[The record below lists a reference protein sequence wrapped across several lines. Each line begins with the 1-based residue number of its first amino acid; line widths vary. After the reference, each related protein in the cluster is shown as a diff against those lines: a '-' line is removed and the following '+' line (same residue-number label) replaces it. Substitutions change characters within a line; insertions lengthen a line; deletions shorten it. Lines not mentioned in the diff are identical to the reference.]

1 MKPYIGIDLGTTNTV
16 VACADYTEGGNVK
29 IDILDI
35 EQISDRCGSVTAKKT
50 LPSCIY
56 VDDMGHEFI
65 GQLAKNMKNIEYDRV
80 IYNSKNYIGNKNHVW
95 QIDNKKYTPEDVAER
110 ILSVAKANVERF
122 YGEKVDGAVITVPA
136 SFNHD
141 QIESTKN
148 AAKSAGF
155 LEDRLIFI
163 SEPTAALLDLIY
175 EEKLSDK
182 RHAIHDF
189 SKPKKVLVFDLGGG
203 TCDVSI
209 MNVEINGD
217 DYKVEELAISP
228 HTQLGGVDFDI
239 CGVLYLLHKY
249 SILNDIDHK
258 RMPHHVDV
266 KRYIFSVL
274 SLEIEKA
281 RIMFSS
287 LSSGLTGE
295 EYGDVVYRN
304 SLENFYTGQSFEF
317 EISKKEYDE
326 CIKPLLT
333 KGGNLGFNIIDPII
347 DTLNKANLGK
357 EDIDEVFLV
366 GGMTAYSTVRE
377 AIENFFGKKTIS
389 YLDPMYSV
397 AKGAALY
404 NYYNENKKKIEKG
417 KIIIYPVVAENI
429 YLDVKNNLPVLLVSQ
444 GTKAPYEKVHEGI
457 VKVDNAT
464 GIKLDILSGK
474 SIYDPKMKRLK
485 SVQLTFTDIIKPGTP
500 ISIKVTFDKN
510 RILHLEAW
518 VTGNFKQKIDVTF
531 DKEVLYDGC

>member
-16 VACADYTEGGNVK
+16 AAGANLTEDGK
-29 IDILDI
+29 FEIDILDM
-35 EQISDRCGSVTAKKT
+35 EQISDNAGRLTLKKT
-50 LPSCIY
+50 LPSCLY
-56 VDDMGHEFI
+56 VDDFGKEYL
-65 GQLAKNMKNIEYDRV
+65 GELAKKMKTLRYDRV
-80 IYNSKNYIGNKNHVW
+80 IYNSKNYIGNRNHVW
-95 QIDNKKYTPEDVAER
+95 QIGSKKYTPEDVAGK
-110 ILSVAKANVERF
+110 ILTVVKKNVERI
-122 YGEKVDGAVITVPA
+122 YNTAVDGAVITVPA

-148 AAKSAGF
+148 AAKLAGF
-155 LEDRLIFI
+155 IEDKLIFI
-163 SEPTAALLDLIY
+163 SEPTAALLELIY
-175 EEKLSDK
+175 EEKLIKQDK
-182 RHAIHDF
+182 KRYDF
-189 SKPKKVLVFDLGGG
+189 SEPKKVLVFDLGGG
-203 TCDVSI
+203 TCDISI
-209 MNVEINGD
+209 MNVEITDD

-228 HTQLGGVDFDI
+228 HTQLGGVDFDL

-249 SILNDIDHK
+249 SILDNVNYKAISSDEDA
-258 RMPHHVDV
+258 
-266 KRYIFSVL
+266 KRYIFSTL

-281 RIMFSS
+281 KMMFSS
-287 LSSGLTGE
+287 ETSSLIDK
-295 EYGDVVYRN
+295 YNDDIVYKG
-304 SLENFYTGQSFEF
+304 SIENFYNGKPFDF

-326 CIKPLLT
+326 CIKPLLV
-333 KGGNLGFNIIDPII
+333 KGGNLGSNIIDPII
-347 DTLNKANLGK
+347 DTLNKANLNK

-366 GGMTAYSTVRE
+366 GGMTTYSTVRRAVE
-377 AIENFFGKKTIS
+377 SFFGKKSIN

-404 NYYNENKKKIEKG
+404 NYYNANRKRSEKG

-429 YLDVKNNLPVLLVSQ
+429 YLDVKNDLPVLLVSQ
-444 GTKAPYEKVHEGI
+444 GTKAPYERVYDNI

-485 SVQLTFTDIIKPGTP
+485 SKQLTFTDVIKPGTP

-518 VTGNFKQKIDVTF
+518 VTGNDKQRIDVTF

>member
-16 VACADYTEGGNVK
+16 AAGVNLTEDGK
-29 IDILDI
+29 FEIDILDM
-35 EQISDRCGSVTAKKT
+35 EQISDNAGRLTSKKT
-50 LPSCIY
+50 LPSCLY
-56 VDDMGHEFI
+56 VDDSGKEYV
-65 GQLAKNMKNIEYDRV
+65 GELAKKMKTLRYDRV
-80 IYNSKNYIGNKNHVW
+80 IYNSKNYIGNRNHVW
-95 QIDNKKYTPEDVAER
+95 QVGGKKYTPEDVAEKVLTVVKKN
-110 ILSVAKANVERF
+110 IESIYNTT
-122 YGEKVDGAVITVPA
+122 VDGAVITVPA

-155 LEDRLIFI
+155 LEDQLVFI
-163 SEPTAALLDLIY
+163 SEPTAALLELIY
-175 EEKLSDK
+175 EEKLIKQDK
-182 RHAIHDF
+182 KRYDF
-189 SKPKKVLVFDLGGG
+189 SEPKKVLVFDIGGG
-203 TCDVSI
+203 TCDISI
-209 MNVEINGD
+209 MNVEITDD

-228 HTQLGGVDFDI
+228 HTQLGGVDFDL

-249 SILNDIDHK
+249 SILDNVNYKAISSDEDA
-258 RMPHHVDV
+258 
-266 KRYIFSVL
+266 KRYIFSTL

-281 RIMFSS
+281 KMMFSS
-287 LSSGLTGE
+287 ETSSLIDK
-295 EYGDVVYRN
+295 YNDDIVYKG
-304 SLENFYTGQSFEF
+304 SIENFYNGKPFDF

-347 DTLNKANLGK
+347 DTLNKANLNK

-366 GGMTAYSTVRE
+366 GGMTTYSTVRRAVE
-377 AIENFFGKKTIS
+377 SFFGKKSIN

-404 NYYNENKKKIEKG
+404 NYYNANRKRSEKG

-429 YLDVKNNLPVLLVSQ
+429 YLDVKNDLPVLLVSQ
-444 GTKAPYEKVHEGI
+444 GTKAPYERVYDNI

-485 SVQLTFTDIIKPGTP
+485 SKQLTFTDVIKPGTP

-518 VTGNFKQKIDVTF
+518 VTGNDKQRIDVTF